1 MELLDAV
8 RAAEEKADGIR
19 REAAEQARETIKAA
33 EEALLAQEREASAA
47 LRADY
52 QARMKAR
59 EAAVTDTVA
68 GQAAEKRREL
78 EAYAQAARARMPQA
92 VEWIAER
99 VLQHGNR

>member
-19 REAAEQARETIKAA
+19 REAAERARETIKS
-33 EEALLAQEREASAA
+33 AQEAQLERERQASAA

-59 EAAVTDTVA
+59 EAAVTEAIA

-92 VEWIAER
+92 VEWITER

>member
-1 MELLDAV
+1 
-8 RAAEEKADGIR
+8 
-19 REAAEQARETIKAA
+19 
-33 EEALLAQEREASAA
+33 
-47 LRADY
+47 
-52 QARMKAR
+52 MKAR
-59 EAAVTDTVA
+59 EAAVTEAIA